1 MQRPILS
8 CVLIMGL
15 LSSAMS
21 VLAHGHHHEKVQTQ
35 SQRDAANGIFEDK
48 DVLDRQLSD
57 WEGVW
62 QSVEPYLLSGELDEV
77 LQKKAETK
85 KDKTVEEY
93 RAYYTQGYKTDVDM
107 IGIENNIIE
116 FHRGENVDSCEYHY
130 DGYRILHYE
139 SGKKGVR
146 YLFRCDDAKSQAPKF
161 IQFSDHIIAPEKAG
175 HFHLYMGNTSQD
187 ELLKELSNWP
197 TYYPYSMKADDIV
210 HEMLYH

>member
-15 LSSAMS
+15 LSSTMS

-35 SQRDAANGIFEDK
+35 AQRDAANGIFEDK

-62 QSVEPYLLSGELDEV
+62 QSVEPYLRSGELDEV

-85 KDKTVEEY
+85 KDKTIEEY
-93 RAYYTQGYKTDVDM
+93 RAYYTQGYKTDIDM

-116 FHRGENVDSCEYHY
+116 FHQGEKVERCEYHY
-130 DGYRILHYE
+130 DGYRILHYG

-161 IQFSDHIIAPEKAG
+161 IQFSDHIIAPEKAE